1 MKLRSV
7 VRRVETPYG
16 RAEPSQPE
24 VSLATITVTR
34 SAMRRRARVVA
45 GGMQPRNLSLSV
57 CRRAWQ
63 LAAAT
68 ASPPTLWAMGA
79 RQTAGCST
87 SAPTH
92 RTTQQPGRPL
102 LLCDPFRGSRD
113 PVTSLGRAFGVRRRA
128 RASGRMLGSCT
139 ARIAVRPR
147 RGRPE
152 PGPTEARESEGCIR
166 ALTSGNGPWHPDPIE
181 QRRPV
186 REAIGWREP

>member
-1 MKLRSV
+1 MKFRSV

-34 SAMRRRARVVA
+34 SAMRRRTRVVA
-45 GGMQPRNLSLSV
+45 GGMQPRNTSLPV
-57 CRRAWQ
+57 CRRVWHP
-63 LAAAT
+63 AAAT
-68 ASPPTLWAMGA
+68 VSPPTHWAMGA

-102 LLCDPFRGSRD
+102 LLCDPFRGLRD
-113 PVTSLGRAFGVRRRA
+113 PVIPLGRTLGVRRRA
-128 RASGRMLGSCT
+128 RVSGRTFGSCT
-139 ARIAVRPR
+139 AHIAVGPR

-152 PGPTEARESEGCIR
+152 PGPTGARESEGCIR
-166 ALTSGNGPWHPDPIE
+166 AVTSGNGPVHPDPIE

>member
-1 MKLRSV
+1 MKFRSV
-7 VRRVETPYG
+7 VRRVKVPYG

-34 SAMRRRARVVA
+34 SAMRRHTRVVA
-45 GGMQPRNLSLSV
+45 GGMQPRNTSLPV
-57 CRRAWQ
+57 CRRVWHP
-63 LAAAT
+63 AAAT
-68 ASPPTLWAMGA
+68 VSPPIRRAMGA

-92 RTTQQPGRPL
+92 RTTQQPGRLL
-102 LLCDPFRGSRD
+102 LLCDPFRGFRD
-113 PVTSLGRAFGVRRRA
+113 PVIPLGRTFGVRRRA
-128 RASGRMLGSCT
+128 RASGPTFGSCT

-152 PGPTEARESEGCIR
+152 PGPTGARGSEGCIR

-186 REAIGWREP
+186 REAIDWREP